1 MNQQIFNY
9 KTDEKPLE
17 NIKEN
22 CGFAAIFKDIGVIGD
37 SLSSGEFEATD
48 KNGQTTYHDF
58 YEYSWPAI
66 LQRMTGTN
74 YSNYS
79 RGGMT
84 LKEFYE
90 SWADKNNFWQKKQAY
105 IIDLGNNDIYLYK
118 QQIGTAKDINVDKP
132 CLNPDTYFG
141 YLGKVITKL
150 KSLEKDAVIF
160 LVSMQIDH
168 LSKEKDE
175 TSKYVA
181 KEMEKVTKLFTNT
194 FLIDMTTYGPAY
206 DEETREKFAM
216 GFHPNAMGYYIYALM
231 IGNYID
237 YIIRKNHKD
246 FFKVPFIGT
255 GLDNK
260 NYK

>member
-1 MNQQIFNY
+1 MNQQIFNC
-9 KTDEKPLE
+9 KTDEKPLD

-48 KNGQTTYHDF
+48 ENGQTTFHDF

-66 LQRMTGTN
+66 LQRITGTN

-90 SWADKNNFWQKKQAY
+90 SWADKNNYWQKKQAY

-118 QQIGTAKDINVDKP
+118 QQIGTAEDINVDNP
-132 CLNPDTYFG
+132 SLNPDTYFG

-175 TSKYVA
+175 TTKYVA

-194 FLIDMTTYGPAY
+194 YLIDMTTYAPAY
-206 DEETREKFAM
+206 DEEAREKFAM

-237 YIIRKNHKD
+237 YLIRKNYKD
-246 FFKVPFIGT
+246 FFKVPFVGT

-260 NYK
+260 NY

>member
-1 MNQQIFNY
+1 MNQQIFNL
-9 KTDEKPLE
+9 KTDEKPLD

-48 KNGQTTYHDF
+48 ENGQITYHDF

-66 LQRMTGTN
+66 LQRITGTN

-79 RGGMT
+79 RGGMS

-105 IIDLGNNDIYLYK
+105 IIDLGNNDIYFYH
-118 QQIGTAKDINVDKP
+118 QQIGTAEDIHPDNPD
-132 CLNPDTYFG
+132 LNPDTYFG
-141 YLGKVITKL
+141 YLGKVISKL
-150 KSLEKDAVIF
+150 KSLEKDSCIL
-160 LVSMQIDH
+160 LVSMQRH
-168 LSKEKDE
+168 
-175 TSKYVA
+175 VA
-181 KEMEKVTKLFTNT
+181 KEMETVTKLFTNA

-206 DEETREKFAM
+206 DEETREKYAM

-237 YIIRKNHKD
+237 YIIRRNYKD
-246 FFKVPFIGT
+246 FFKLPFIGT
-255 GLDNK
+255 GLDNR
-260 NYK
+260 NY

>member
-9 KTDEKPLE
+9 KIDEKPLD

-22 CGFAAIFKDIGVIGD
+22 CGFSAIFKDIGVIGD

-48 KNGQTTYHDF
+48 ESGQITYHDF

-66 LQRMTGTN
+66 LQRITGTN
-74 YSNYS
+74 YSNFS
-79 RGGMT
+79 RGGMS

-105 IIDLGNNDIYLYK
+105 IIDLGNNDIYLFK
-118 QQIGTAKDINVDKP
+118 QQIGTAEDIHVDNP
-132 CLNPDTYFG
+132 GLNPDTYFG
-141 YLGKVITKL
+141 CSGKVISKL
-150 KSLEKDAVIF
+150 KSLEKDSFIF

-175 TSKYVA
+175 TTKYVA
-181 KEMEKVTKLFTNT
+181 KEMEKVTKMFTNT

-216 GFHPNAMGYYIYALM
+216 GFHPNAMGYYVYALM

-237 YIIRKNHKD
+237 YIIRKNYKD

>member
-9 KTDEKPLE
+9 KTDEKPLD

-48 KNGQTTYHDF
+48 ENGQTTYHDF

-66 LQRMTGTN
+66 LERLTGTR

-79 RGGMT
+79 RGGMS

-118 QQIGTAKDINVDKP
+118 QQIGTVKDINVDKP

-141 YLGKVITKL
+141 YLLLLGLYCFFYAFMVAISYWL
-150 KSLEKDAVIF
+150 CYWRIYGMLLGSRRYYWIN
-160 LVSMQIDH
+160 
-168 LSKEKDE
+168 
-175 TSKYVA
+175 YV
-181 KEMEKVTKLFTNT
+181 F
-194 FLIDMTTYGPAY
+194 
-206 DEETREKFAM
+206 
-216 GFHPNAMGYYIYALM
+216 
-231 IGNYID
+231 
-237 YIIRKNHKD
+237 
-246 FFKVPFIGT
+246 
-255 GLDNK
+255 
-260 NYK
+260 